1 MTRIGLILSLLFLS
15 YGGIY
20 SFLTSSLGLRRPLGG
35 GMNSLTSPTRSPL
48 HHRVQ
53 EVSFHSVFQL
63 KDQANP
69 SLPSSSSPPNL
80 SSTQTER
87 FEDSVDGKR
96 SSSLVKLFYRAS
108 WVSWWV
114 QVILTVI
121 AGVILTFANT
131 VRQSAM
137 KESAASIWMSGF
149 AFSVLSSL
157 ISSINCFWTWNT
169 ARSCTRLMKVEP
181 KKTIQTLKRYCRIA
195 VGISLVGLFANII
208 GAEQITGNLASKVLS
223 AQTLGGLL
231 TTNQVSNAFQ
241 PLDIFLV
248 QANTNV
254 LVAHFA
260 SLLCYILL
268 QTQLH

>member
-1 MTRIGLILSLLFLS
+1 MK
-15 YGGIY
+15 
-20 SFLTSSLGLRRPLGG
+20 
-35 GMNSLTSPTRSPL
+35 NSLTRSPL
-48 HHRVQ
+48 HHPVQ
-53 EVSFHSVFQL
+53 EVQFHSVFQL
-63 KDQANP
+63 RDQANP
-69 SLPSSSSPPNL
+69 SLPSSSSSSPNL
-80 SSTQTER
+80 SSSVQTER
-87 FEDSVDGKR
+87 FEDSVDGKK

-114 QVILTVI
+114 QVVLTVI

-137 KESAASIWMSGF
+137 KDTASIWMSGF

-181 KKTIQTLKRYCRIA
+181 KKTIQTLKKYCRIA